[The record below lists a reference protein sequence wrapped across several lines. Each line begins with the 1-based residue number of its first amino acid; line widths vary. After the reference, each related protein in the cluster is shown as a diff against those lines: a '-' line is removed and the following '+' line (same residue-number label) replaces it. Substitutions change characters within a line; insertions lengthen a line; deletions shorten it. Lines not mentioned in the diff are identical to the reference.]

1 MPLYAGNEL
10 EPSTLHRIIEVLQSS
25 YERGYLD
32 IAGHLDFLATL
43 VVRFSVYPGNVFRL
57 FFFFLSFFFGSL

>member
-1 MPLYAGNEL
+1 MLLDAGNEL

-43 VVRFSVYPGNVFRL
+43 VVRFRVYPGKVFRL
-57 FFFFLSFFFGSL
+57 LFFFLSYFYL